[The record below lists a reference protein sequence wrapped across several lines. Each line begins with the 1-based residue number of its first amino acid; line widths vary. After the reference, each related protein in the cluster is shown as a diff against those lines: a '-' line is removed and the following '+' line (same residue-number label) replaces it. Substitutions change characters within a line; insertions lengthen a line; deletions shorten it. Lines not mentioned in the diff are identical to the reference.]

1 MWTSPSVIDR
11 PVGAHD
17 ASELRSIRS
26 GTRCGLAFAVRGR
39 WMERGEAF
47 ANGSFQPGYYEKMGR
62 LLRCEAG
69 ESLPQYPSLEIMTAN
84 QARMV
89 ELFDTSLRDGLQQPG
104 LEISVPNAVRLLER
118 MAAFGVRYAEIGFA
132 GANQFVSDLTDALAG
147 VSTGAMKPAL
157 FGRTR
162 GRGAK
167 VEEWP
172 DVQFIVKHRGRIP
185 AAVVVVKSRLL
196 DVERSLETT
205 PEENLRMAQETIEYL
220 QAQGLEVLVDLEHAM
235 DAYCGRREN
244 GNPCDAEFNRRSVAY
259 FRQMTEQCV
268 RQRVSRILVC
278 DTTGG
283 ASPEEVT
290 AVMTELIRDFPEAK
304 FGFHGHT
311 DRGLGVANT
320 RAAILAGAVQV
331 QGTLVG
337 TGERCGNVNLTTVI
351 GSMQLRGEAE
361 FVPAESLTGLT
372 SLAHTAYAAF
382 GLEPPHGAPIVG
394 PGAFGTWAGMHGSSE
409 RKNPGA
415 YLWCDPARVG
425 ASPVIGVNAQSGRA
439 NIMLLSESLG
449 VALNSAQAQALMDAN
464 QAMIEGGGFTASEV
478 SFRLACMKVLKS
490 LPNWFS
496 VKSWRVFDESDE
508 IGSRFVQAF
517 MTLTVGDSTVTT
529 TRAEGA
535 GPVDALTKAMR
546 KELDKWYPALTEMR
560 LGTFTVAALDISAH
574 DSAAHVRVT
583 VSFKADGHEP
593 WVTAGVS
600 SDLNQAAL
608 MAIVDGF
615 HHWLLVKG
623 GAAGV
628 AGNRHASETA
638 G

>member
-1 MWTSPSVIDR
+1 MTTSK
-11 PVGAHD
+11 
-17 ASELRSIRS
+17 
-26 GTRCGLAFAVRGR
+26 TRR
-39 WMERGEAF
+39 
-47 ANGSFQPGYYEKMGR
+47 
-62 LLRCEAG
+62 
-69 ESLPQYPSLEIMTAN
+69 
-84 QARMV
+84 V
-89 ELFDTSLRDGLQQPG
+89 ELFDTSLRDGMQQPD
-104 LEISVPNAVRLLER
+104 LEISVPNAVLLLER
-118 MAAFGVRYAEIGFA
+118 MAAFGVHYAEIGFA
-132 GANQFVSDLTDALAG
+132 GANQFVGDLTDALDG
-147 VSTGAMKPAL
+147 VDTGAMKLAL

-172 DVQFIVKHRGRIP
+172 DVRFIVKHRRRVP
-185 AAVVVVKSRLL
+185 VAVVVVKSRLL

-205 PEENLRMAQETIEYL
+205 PEENLRMAWETVACL
-220 QAQGLEVLVDLEHAM
+220 QDNGLEVFVDLEHAM
-235 DAYCGRREN
+235 DASCGRREN
-244 GNPCDAEFNRRSVAY
+244 GSPCDAEFNRRSVEY

-268 RQRVSRILVC
+268 RQQVSRILVC

-290 AVMTELIRDFPEAK
+290 AVMSGLIGEYPEAK

-331 QGTLVG
+331 QGTLLG

-351 GSMQLRGEAE
+351 GAMQLRGEAE
-361 FVPAESLTGLT
+361 FVPPESLTGLT
-372 SLAHTAYAAF
+372 SLAHSAYAAF

-449 VALNSAQAQALMDAN
+449 VALNSAQAQALMDTN

-490 LPNWFS
+490 LPNWFG

-517 MTLTVGDSTVTT
+517 MTLTVGDSTVAT

-546 KELDKWYPALTEMR
+546 KELDKWYPALAEMR

-615 HHWLLVKG
+615 HYWLLVKTAG
-623 GAAGV
+623 SNQPSGRQIAETSVGAA
-628 AGNRHASETA
+628 AARP
-638 G
+638 